1 MKKLINMLIG
11 TLMISAWVVAV
22 NYLEL
27 KLERAETWLYFAGA
41 VLFLASAGFCLLM
54 KDLKKSMIISL
65 ACAAVMCG
73 LSQGLIWTALPVVLM
88 FWEYRCVTDRLEG
101 ENTAAHAVVFTALSA
116 IYAAAAVTRI
126 VTASPKS
133 GAPST
138 RFFAVG
144 DICVAV
150 ILFAA
155 FVFLAVV
162 CEGRKKR
169 ESAPL
174 IKKKGQSGKK
184 GGDKAVISR
193 FPIGYKEMY
202 IQCAALLALSMWVCF
217 APGVLGF
224 RYTLRMTLYPW
235 LMFVYLTQCRDRALM
250 GVLGKIRSR
259 GLEIV
264 ASDVPEPAS
273 SEER

>member
-1 MKKLINMLIG
+1 MC
-11 TLMISAWVVAV
+11 
-22 NYLEL
+22 
-27 KLERAETWLYFAGA
+27 
-41 VLFLASAGFCLLM
+41 VLSR
-54 KDLKKSMIISL
+54 
-65 ACAAVMCG
+65 
-73 LSQGLIWTALPVVLM
+73 GLIWTALPVVIM
-88 FWEYRCVTDRLEG
+88 FWEYRCVSDRLKG
-101 ENTAAHAVVFTALSA
+101 ENTAFHAVVFTALSA

-155 FVFLAVV
+155 FVFLAIV

-169 ESAPL
+169 ESTPAT
-174 IKKKGQSGKK
+174 KKNSRPGKK

-217 APGVLGF
+217 APGVLGY

-264 ASDVPEPAS
+264 ASDGPEPAS
-273 SEER
+273 AEER